1 MGTEE
6 EDTTS
11 ETTEKGHWN
20 VRHEDT
26 GKIDT
31 GQMEKLGSTEENCE
45 TGTMYISELSHCVL

>member
-45 TGTMYISELSHCVL
+45 TGTMYIYE